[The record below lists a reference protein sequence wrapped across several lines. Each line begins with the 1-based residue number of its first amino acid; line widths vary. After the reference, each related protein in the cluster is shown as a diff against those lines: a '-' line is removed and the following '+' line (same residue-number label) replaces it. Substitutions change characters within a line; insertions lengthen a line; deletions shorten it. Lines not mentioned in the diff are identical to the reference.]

1 MTKLKL
7 NMSQGYRL
15 ILVEFLKA
23 HNVYKICESL
33 WERFEK
39 LLVWVDK
46 RSENLEDKMKNK
58 QLLMELKSLK
68 EVNANLK
75 KTLEEKAKADSLEQV
90 IVVQEDENEEKST
103 MRSDLSGVKTEPEVA
118 MPNIPNSNPA
128 KKRKIKLPSF
138 QQSSRPPNPLQFR

>member
-1 MTKLKL
+1 
-7 NMSQGYRL
+7 
-15 ILVEFLKA
+15 
-23 HNVYKICESL
+23 
-33 WERFEK
+33 
-39 LLVWVDK
+39 
-46 RSENLEDKMKNK
+46 MKNK

-118 MPNIPNSNPA
+118 MPNIPNSNPT
-128 KKRKIKLPSF
+128 KKRKITLPAF
-138 QQSSRPPNPLQFR
+138 RQSSRPNPLQFR

>member
-90 IVVQEDENEEKST
+90 IDVQEDENEEYST
-103 MRSDLSGVKTEPEVA
+103 MTSGVKTEPEVA

>member
-1 MTKLKL
+1 
-7 NMSQGYRL
+7 
-15 ILVEFLKA
+15 
-23 HNVYKICESL
+23 
-33 WERFEK
+33 
-39 LLVWVDK
+39 
-46 RSENLEDKMKNK
+46 MKNK